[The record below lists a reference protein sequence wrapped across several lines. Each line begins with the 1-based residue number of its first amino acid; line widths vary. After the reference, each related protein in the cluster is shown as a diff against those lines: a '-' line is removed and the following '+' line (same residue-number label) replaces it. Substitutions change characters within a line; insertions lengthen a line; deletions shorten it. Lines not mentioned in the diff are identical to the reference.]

1 MEVARKDLSL
11 RCGKN
16 QARFHHDL
24 AMIKRQTMM
33 INRLRI
39 LILLLLGV
47 LACLPAA
54 HAQTL
59 QNDVF
64 TFTRLK
70 YSSGRF
76 TYAFRMRFRSDS
88 WEVDYPTAEENF
100 IRGLKEI
107 TRVPVNDEAVALSMT
122 DPQLFD
128 YPFAYMLEVG
138 FAQFSPEEAQALREW
153 CLRGGFL
160 MIDDFHGSAQW
171 ENFAYEFGKVFPDR
185 QPVEL
190 KPEHPIFHC
199 YFDFDH
205 YPQVPG
211 MAALYY
217 GSTFEYDG
225 RYAHCR
231 GLFDDD
237 GRLMV
242 LINFNVDLGDS
253 WEHAAD
259 PKYPEFYS
267 MLGNP
272 LGVNYV
278 IYARPH

>member
-1 MEVARKDLSL
+1 MSKSRVIAKPR
-11 RCGKN
+11 
-16 QARFHHDL
+16 H
-24 AMIKRQTMM
+24 
-33 INRLRI
+33 
-39 LILLLLGV
+39 LLLFV
-47 LACLPAA
+47 LVSALALVQTSW
-54 HAQTL
+54 AQTL

-64 TFTRLK
+64 TFVRIK
-70 YSSGRF
+70 YSSGKYG
-76 TYAFRMRFRSDS
+76 YAFRMRFRSES

-100 IRGLKEI
+100 MRGLKEI
-107 TRVPVNDEAVALSMT
+107 TRTPVNDQAIVLSLT

-138 FAQFSPEEAQALREW
+138 FAQLAPEEAKALREW

-171 ENFAYEFGKVFPDR
+171 ENFAHEFGKVFPDR

-190 KPEHPIFHC
+190 EPNHPIFHC

-211 MAALYY
+211 MAALFQGGTY
-217 GSTFEYDG
+217 EYDG
-225 RYAHCR
+225 HLAHCR
-231 GLFDDD
+231 GIFDDNN
-237 GRLMV
+237 RLMV

-259 PKYPEFYS
+259 PRYPELYS
-267 MLGNP
+267 MLGYR

-278 IYARPH
+278 IYAITH